1 MDSFYKFLEEVVNGK
16 EGVLKE
22 YLKVYGSN
30 DDRLTENLDI
40 LKKIAKNSFYEPQGT
55 EAGYGRIFYK
65 KGQLESIKLDNIEV
79 DIELI
84 INMLSAAYNM
94 VSGEKWAIFMALLSV
109 IATLKKAVK
118 RLPPTMSV
126 IVLFLYENGYKKE
139 AERTIGEDVLREKIR
154 KRFETELS
162 NVNFEEEYTTAIN
175 ELLEWKIIG
184 MENGNI
190 SLKEKMKI

>member
-40 LKKIAKNSFYEPQGT
+40 LKKIAKNSFYELQGT

-175 ELLEWKIIG
+175 GLLEWKIIG

>member
-40 LKKIAKNSFYEPQGT
+40 LKKIAKNSFYEHQGT